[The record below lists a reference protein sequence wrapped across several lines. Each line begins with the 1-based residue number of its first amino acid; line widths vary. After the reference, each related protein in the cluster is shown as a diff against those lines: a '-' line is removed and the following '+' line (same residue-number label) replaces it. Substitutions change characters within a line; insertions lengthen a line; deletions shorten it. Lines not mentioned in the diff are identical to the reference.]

1 MGAMLQVP
9 PRGQT
14 QRRGQAHATRGAV
27 SSTATGAGESRGAG
41 AEQTGAPCLNAI
53 YEKRNPSGVWPKWLT
68 VALDIDA
75 VTYGRVYM
83 FSDSVG
89 EGPNSLQVITPKP
102 RCRVLLPI

>member
-1 MGAMLQVP
+1 MLASYFL
-9 PRGQT
+9 RGEPGGLSQLPSRLAFRLT
-14 QRRGQAHATRGAV
+14 PTE
-27 SSTATGAGESRGAG
+27 TGSESP
-41 AEQTGAPCLNAI
+41 APCLNAI

-83 FSDSVG
+83 FSDSIG